1 MIRHHGSKD
10 EAPRPARSSLRC
22 ASVVEARPGPDGV
35 ASSLNSGG
43 LAPRPARLSL
53 RVPLTF
59 AILVLGLLV
68 GGLASALLGQY
79 EISVGDVVR
88 STFAPLGWTD
98 YPDQPLAFSTLW
110 NIRFPRIVL
119 GLLVGAALAVAG
131 AVMQAVFSNPL
142 AEPGIIGVSSGASVG
157 AALAMVFF
165 PQALAG
171 FGVPAAAFA
180 SGLMAATVVY
190 TLSRSR
196 GKADVVTLVLTGI
209 AVTAV
214 CGALAS
220 IATYIAPT
228 TARDHIVF
236 WQMGSLNGT
245 LWSQVATVAVVVAI
259 GIVWAFVMAQRL
271 DTLSLG
277 ERAAGH
283 VGVNVQALRISAI
296 ALSTLLTAAAVSY
309 AGVIAFVGLIVPHVM
324 RLALGPLNRVLI
336 PGAMLAGALLVT
348 VSDLAARTLVPF
360 ADLPIGIFTA
370 LVGGPT
376 FFILLRARLHGG
388 H

>member
-1 MIRHHGSKD
+1 MVSAAAGF
-10 EAPRPARSSLRC
+10 ARRKMRITISFGIVIIALC
-22 ASVVEARPGPDGV
+22 
-35 ASSLNSGG
+35 
-43 LAPRPARLSL
+43 LS
-53 RVPLTF
+53 T
-59 AILVLGLLV
+59 LL
-68 GGLASALLGQY
+68 SALLGQY
-79 EISVGDVVR
+79 AISVSDVFR
-88 STFAPLGWTD
+88 SLLAPIGLTD
-98 YPDQPLAFSTLW
+98 YPQDPLVFSTLW
-110 NIRFPRIVL
+110 NIRFPRICL

-157 AALAMVFF
+157 AALALVFA
-165 PQALAG
+165 PNALAG
-171 FGVPAAAFA
+171 FSVPLAAFA
-180 SGLMAATVVY
+180 SGLAAATIVY
-190 TLSRSR
+190 MLARSQ
-196 GKADVVTLVLTGI
+196 GKADVIVLVLTGI

-214 CGALAS
+214 CTALAS

-245 LWSQVATVAVVVAI
+245 VWSHVWIVAVVVVI
-259 GIVWAFVMAQRL
+259 GIALSLTLSQKL

-283 VGVNVQALRISAI
+283 VGINVQGLRLAAI
-296 ALSTLLTAAAVSY
+296 TLATLLTAAAVSY

-324 RLALGPLNRVLI
+324 RLALGPVNRVLL
-336 PGAMLAGALLVT
+336 PASMFAGALLIT
-348 VSDLAARTLVPF
+348 LSDLAARTIIPF

-376 FFILLRARLHGG
+376 FFILLRTRLRMGR
-388 H
+388 

>member
-1 MIRHHGSKD
+1 MTQGF
-10 EAPRPARSSLRC
+10 ARRRMRILITFTVLIVTLL
-22 ASVVEARPGPDGV
+22 A
-35 ASSLNSGG
+35 GG
-43 LAPRPARLSL
+43 M
-53 RVPLTF
+53 
-59 AILVLGLLV
+59 
-68 GGLASALLGQY
+68 ASALLGQY
-79 EISVGDVVR
+79 EVSVGDVIR
-88 STFAPLGWTD
+88 STFAPVGLSE
-98 YPDQPLAFSTLW
+98 YPEDALAFSTLW

-165 PQALAG
+165 PHALMG

-180 SGLMAATVVY
+180 SGLVTAAAVY
-190 TLSRSR
+190 TLARSQ

-209 AVTAV
+209 AVNAV
-214 CGALAS
+214 CTALAS

-245 LWSQVATVAVVVAI
+245 LWTQVGTVAVVVI
-259 GIVWAFVMAQRL
+259 FGIAWALALARQL

-277 ERAAGH
+277 ERAASH
-283 VGVNVQALRISAI
+283 VGVNVQGLRLAAI
-296 ALSTLLTAAAVSY
+296 TLSTLLTAAAVSY

-324 RLALGPLNRVLI
+324 RLALGPLNRILI
-336 PGAMLAGALLVT
+336 PGAMMAGALLVT
-348 VSDLAARTLVPF
+348 VSDLAARTIIPF

-376 FFILLRARLHGG
+376 FFVLLRARLWSSHS
-388 H
+388 

>member
-1 MIRHHGSKD
+1 MSD
-10 EAPRPARSSLRC
+10 ARGFARRRLRIL
-22 ASVVEARPGPDGV
+22 V
-35 ASSLNSGG
+35 
-43 LAPRPARLSL
+43 
-53 RVPLTF
+53 TF
-59 AILVLGLLV
+59 AVVTVALVV
-68 GGLASALLGQY
+68 GGLSSALLGQY
-79 EISVGDVVR
+79 AISVGDVLR
-88 STFAPLGWTD
+88 SIFAPLGWTS
-98 YPDQPLAFSTLW
+98 YPEDPLAFSTLW

-119 GLLVGAALAVAG
+119 GVLVGAALAVAG

-165 PQALAG
+165 PHALMG

-180 SGLMAATVVY
+180 SGLVTASVVY
-190 TLSRSR
+190 TLSRSQ

-214 CGALAS
+214 CTALAS

-245 LWSQVATVAVVVAI
+245 LWSQVGTVSVVVVA
-259 GIVWAFVMAQRL
+259 GIIWALMMARQL

-277 ERAAGH
+277 ERAASH
-283 VGVNVQALRISAI
+283 VGVNVQALRLAAI
-296 ALSTLLTAAAVSY
+296 TLSTLLTAAAVAY

-324 RLALGPLNRVLI
+324 RLALGPLNRILI
-336 PGAMLAGALLVT
+336 PGAMMAGALLVT
-348 VSDLAARTLVPF
+348 ISDLAARTLIPF

-370 LVGGPT
+370 LVGGPV
-376 FFILLRARLHGG
+376 FFILLRARLWGG
-388 H
+388 RS

>member
-1 MIRHHGSKD
+1 MNI
-10 EAPRPARSSLRC
+10 PAEETAGMR
-22 ASVVEARPGPDGV
+22 AR
-35 ASSLNSGG
+35 
-43 LAPRPARLSL
+43 RL
-53 RVPLTF
+53 RVIVTF
-59 AILVLGLLV
+59 AALFVLLAA
-68 GGLASALLGQY
+68 GGMASALLGQY
-79 EISVGDVVR
+79 QVSVIDVIR
-88 STFAPLGWTD
+88 STFAPVGLTA
-98 YPDQPLAFSTLW
+98 YPEDPLAFSTLW

-131 AVMQAVFSNPL
+131 ATMQAVFSNPL

-165 PQALAG
+165 PHALMG
-171 FGVPAAAFA
+171 FAVPGAAFA
-180 SGLMAATVVY
+180 SGLLAAGVVY

-214 CGALAS
+214 CTALAS

-245 LWSQVATVAVVVAI
+245 LWSQVGTVSVVVII
-259 GIVWAFVMAQRL
+259 GIAWAFGMARQL

-277 ERAAGH
+277 ERAASH
-283 VGVNVQALRISAI
+283 VGVNVQALRLAAI
-296 ALSTLLTAAAVSY
+296 TLSTLLTAAAVSY

-324 RLALGPLNRVLI
+324 RLALGPLNRILI

-348 VSDLAARTLVPF
+348 VSDLAARTIIPF

-376 FFILLRARLHGG
+376 FFILLRARLGVSH
-388 H
+388 

>member
-1 MIRHHGSKD
+1 MTQGF
-10 EAPRPARSSLRC
+10 ARR
-22 ASVVEARPGPDGV
+22 RM
-35 ASSLNSGG
+35 
-43 LAPRPARLSL
+43 R
-53 RVPLTF
+53 
-59 AILVLGLLV
+59 ILVTFTVLIVTLLA
-68 GGLASALLGQY
+68 GGMASALLGQY
-79 EISVGDVVR
+79 EVSVGDVIR
-88 STFAPLGWTD
+88 STFAPLGLSE
-98 YPDQPLAFSTLW
+98 YPEDPLAFSTLW

-165 PQALAG
+165 PHALMG

-180 SGLMAATVVY
+180 SGLVTAAAVY
-190 TLSRSR
+190 TLARSQ

-209 AVTAV
+209 AVNAV
-214 CGALAS
+214 CTALAS

-245 LWSQVATVAVVVAI
+245 LWTQVGTVAVVVI
-259 GIVWAFVMAQRL
+259 FGIAWALALARQL

-277 ERAAGH
+277 ERAASH
-283 VGVNVQALRISAI
+283 VGVNVQGLRLAAI
-296 ALSTLLTAAAVSY
+296 TLSTLLTAAAVSY

-324 RLALGPLNRVLI
+324 RLALGPLNRILI
-336 PGAMLAGALLVT
+336 PGAMMAGALLVT
-348 VSDLAARTLVPF
+348 VSDLAARTIIPF

-376 FFILLRARLHGG
+376 FFVLLRARLWSSHS
-388 H
+388 

>member
-1 MIRHHGSKD
+1 MS
-10 EAPRPARSSLRC
+10 AAARVGGAGRGFGQRRLRTIITFC
-22 ASVVEARPGPDGV
+22 VLVVA
-35 ASSLNSGG
+35 
-43 LAPRPARLSL
+43 LAA
-53 RVPLTF
+53 
-59 AILVLGLLV
+59 A
-68 GGLASALLGQY
+68 GLASALLGQFG
-79 EISVGDVVR
+79 ITVTDVVT
-88 STFAPLGWTD
+88 STFAPLGVAD
-98 YPDQPLAFSTLW
+98 YPHDPLVFSTLW
-110 NIRFPRIVL
+110 TIRFPRIVL

-165 PQALAG
+165 PNALAG
-171 FGVPAAAFA
+171 FGVPTAAFTSGLIAAAA
-180 SGLMAATVVY
+180 VY

-245 LWSQVATVAVVVAI
+245 VWPQVGTVSVVVAI
-259 GIVWAFVMAQRL
+259 GMVWALMIAQRL

-283 VGVNVQALRISAI
+283 VGVNVQALRLAAI
-296 ALSTLLTAAAVSY
+296 TLSTLLTAAAVSY

-336 PGAMLAGALLVT
+336 PGSMLAGALLVT

-376 FFILLRARLHGG
+376 FFVLLRARIHGA

>member
-1 MIRHHGSKD
+1 MTQGF
-10 EAPRPARSSLRC
+10 ARR
-22 ASVVEARPGPDGV
+22 RM
-35 ASSLNSGG
+35 
-43 LAPRPARLSL
+43 R
-53 RVPLTF
+53 
-59 AILVLGLLV
+59 ILVTFTVLIVTLLA
-68 GGLASALLGQY
+68 GGMASALLGQY
-79 EISVGDVVR
+79 EVSVGDVIR
-88 STFAPLGWTD
+88 STFAPFGLSE
-98 YPDQPLAFSTLW
+98 YPEDALAFSTLW

-165 PQALAG
+165 PHALMG

-180 SGLMAATVVY
+180 SGSVTAAAVY
-190 TLSRSR
+190 TLARSQ

-209 AVTAV
+209 AVNAV
-214 CGALAS
+214 CTALAS

-245 LWSQVATVAVVVAI
+245 LWTQVGTVAVVVVF
-259 GIVWAFVMAQRL
+259 GIAWALALARQL

-277 ERAAGH
+277 ERAASH
-283 VGVNVQALRISAI
+283 VGVNVQGLRLAAI
-296 ALSTLLTAAAVSY
+296 TLSTLLTAAAVSY

-324 RLALGPLNRVLI
+324 RLALGPLNRILI
-336 PGAMLAGALLVT
+336 PGAMMAGALLVT
-348 VSDLAARTLVPF
+348 VSDLAARTIIPF

-376 FFILLRARLHGG
+376 FFVLLRARLWSSHS
-388 H
+388 

>member
-1 MIRHHGSKD
+1 MSAAT
-10 EAPRPARSSLRC
+10 ETALRPATTRTSAAPTLLGFERRRVRMVITM
-22 ASVVEARPGPDGV
+22 SVVIVGLV
-35 ASSLNSGG
+35 AS
-43 LAPRPARLSL
+43 
-53 RVPLTF
+53 T
-59 AILVLGLLV
+59 
-68 GGLASALLGQY
+68 LASALLGQY
-79 EISVGDVVR
+79 QVSVSDVLR
-88 STFAPLGWTD
+88 SSFAPLGLTE
-98 YPDQPLAFSTLW
+98 YPQDTLAFSTLW

-157 AALAMVFF
+157 AALAMVFI

-171 FGVPAAAFA
+171 FAVPAAAFL
-180 SGLMAATVVY
+180 SGLLAAMVVY
-190 TLSRSR
+190 LLSRSN

-214 CGALAS
+214 CTALAS

-245 LWSQVATVAVVVAI
+245 VWAQVWTVAVVVAI
-259 GIVWAFVMAQRL
+259 GILWAFALAQRL

-283 VGVNVQALRISAI
+283 VGINVQALRLAAI
-296 ALSTLLTAAAVSY
+296 TLSTLLTAAAVSY

-348 VSDLAARTLVPF
+348 LSDLAARTIIPF

-376 FFILLRARLHGG
+376 FFMLLRARLQRGG

>member
-1 MIRHHGSKD
+1 MSVT
-10 EAPRPARSSLRC
+10 PPATRQGRGFGQ
-22 ASVVEARPGPDGV
+22 R
-35 ASSLNSGG
+35 
-43 LAPRPARLSL
+43 
-53 RVPLTF
+53 RVR
-59 AILVLGLLV
+59 ILVTFTVLIVALAGA
-68 GGLASALLGQY
+68 GLASALLGQFA
-79 EISVGDVVR
+79 ITTGDVVR
-88 STFAPLGWTD
+88 STLAPLGWTD
-98 YPDQPLAFSTLW
+98 YPEDPLAFSTLW
-110 NIRFPRIVL
+110 TIRFPRIVL

-165 PQALAG
+165 PHALAG
-171 FGVPAAAFA
+171 FAVPAAAFL
-180 SGLMAATVVY
+180 SGLVAAAIVY

-245 LWSQVATVAVVVAI
+245 VWPQVFTVSVVVAA
-259 GIVWAFVMAQRL
+259 GMVWALVIAKRL

-283 VGVNVQALRISAI
+283 VGVNVQALRLSAI

-324 RLALGPLNRVLI
+324 RLALGPLNRILI
-336 PGAMLAGALLVT
+336 PGSMLAGALLVT

-376 FFILLRARLHGG
+376 FFILLRARIQGG

>member
-1 MIRHHGSKD
+1 MTQGF
-10 EAPRPARSSLRC
+10 ARR
-22 ASVVEARPGPDGV
+22 RM
-35 ASSLNSGG
+35 
-43 LAPRPARLSL
+43 R
-53 RVPLTF
+53 
-59 AILVLGLLV
+59 ILVTFTVLIVTLLA
-68 GGLASALLGQY
+68 GGMASALLGQY
-79 EISVGDVVR
+79 EVSVGDVIR
-88 STFAPLGWTD
+88 STFAPLGLSE
-98 YPDQPLAFSTLW
+98 YPEDALAFSTLW

-165 PQALAG
+165 PHALMG

-180 SGLMAATVVY
+180 SGLVTAAVVY
-190 TLSRSR
+190 TLARSQ

-209 AVTAV
+209 AVNAV
-214 CGALAS
+214 CTALAS

-245 LWSQVATVAVVVAI
+245 LWTQVGTVAVVVVF
-259 GIVWAFVMAQRL
+259 GIAWALALARQL

-277 ERAAGH
+277 ERAASH
-283 VGVNVQALRISAI
+283 VGVNVQGLRLAAI
-296 ALSTLLTAAAVSY
+296 TLSTLLTAAAVSY

-324 RLALGPLNRVLI
+324 RLALGPLNRILI
-336 PGAMLAGALLVT
+336 PGAMMAGALLVT
-348 VSDLAARTLVPF
+348 VSDLAARTIIPF

-376 FFILLRARLHGG
+376 FFVLLRARLWSSHS
-388 H
+388 

>member
-1 MIRHHGSKD
+1 MSVPTAFVKR
-10 EAPRPARSSLRC
+10 RARTIITF
-22 ASVVEARPGPDGV
+22 VV
-35 ASSLNSGG
+35 LL
-43 LAPRPARLSL
+43 LALAG
-53 RVPLTF
+53 
-59 AILVLGLLV
+59 AGM
-68 GGLASALLGQY
+68 ASALLGQFQ
-79 EISVGDVVR
+79 VAAGDVVR
-88 STFAPLGWTD
+88 ATFAPIGLSSF
-98 YPDQPLAFSTLW
+98 PDDPLAFSTLW

-157 AALAMVFF
+157 AATAMVFF
-165 PQALAG
+165 PHALAG
-171 FGVPAAAFA
+171 FGVPAAAFV
-180 SGLMAATVVY
+180 SGLIAAAVVY

-245 LWSQVATVAVVVAI
+245 LWSQVVTVAVVVAV
-259 GIVWAFVMAQRL
+259 GIVWAFLLAPRL

-283 VGVNVQALRISAI
+283 VGVNVQRLRVGAI

>member
-1 MIRHHGSKD
+1 MSATTRPGAALS
-10 EAPRPARSSLRC
+10 AARSASVATPARGFQRRRLRMLITL
-22 ASVVEARPGPDGV
+22 SVVIVGLV
-35 ASSLNSGG
+35 AS
-43 LAPRPARLSL
+43 
-53 RVPLTF
+53 T
-59 AILVLGLLV
+59 
-68 GGLASALLGQY
+68 LASALLGQY
-79 EISVGDVVR
+79 QVSVADVLR
-88 STFAPLGWTD
+88 SSFAPLGLAD
-98 YPDQPLAFSTLW
+98 YPQDPLAFSTLW
-110 NIRFPRIVL
+110 NIRFPRIAL

-157 AALAMVFF
+157 AALAMVFI

-171 FGVPAAAFA
+171 FAVPAAAFL
-180 SGLMAATVVY
+180 SGLVAAMVVY
-190 TLSRSR
+190 VLARSN

-214 CGALAS
+214 CTALAS

-245 LWSQVATVAVVVAI
+245 VWPQVWTVAVVITI
-259 GIVWAFVMAQRL
+259 GMIWAFALAKRL

-283 VGVNVQALRISAI
+283 VGINVQALRLAAI
-296 ALSTLLTAAAVSY
+296 TLSTLLTAAAVSY

-324 RLALGPLNRVLI
+324 RIALGPLNRVLI

-348 VSDLAARTLVPF
+348 LSDLAARTLIPF

-376 FFILLRARLHGG
+376 FFMLLRARLQRGG